1 MEVLAVIPARYGS
14 TRFPGKP
21 LAMIGTKTLIQRV
34 YSRVKAASKVNAIC
48 VATDHHA
55 IYEHVQ
61 SFGGVSI
68 LTSSDHPN
76 GTSRCLEA
84 AEKYAQLYLQ
94 NQLPEIVINIQG
106 DEPLIPPSL
115 IDNIVDFFQ
124 RFECNIVS
132 AVCPFHSIE
141 QLNDPSTVKVVIDNN
156 QKALYFSRSVIPYF
170 RDRSFDLK
178 VYKRHIGIYGYRYQ
192 TLQRIVN
199 LPVSSLEQAEMLE
212 QLRWMQFG
220 YDIYLLDTDYKPI
233 GVDLPEHVTEVESII
248 KIYFPHDW

>member
-21 LAMIGTKTLIQRV
+21 LALIGTKTLIQRV
-34 YSRVKAASKVNAIC
+34 YFRVKAALKVDAIC
-48 VATDHHA
+48 IATENHD
-55 IYEHVQ
+55 IYEHVR

-68 LTSSDHPN
+68 MTSSEHPN

-84 AEKYAQLYLQ
+84 AEKYAKLYLQ
-94 NQLPEIVINIQG
+94 NQPPKIVINIQG
-106 DEPLIPPSL
+106 DEPLIPASL
-115 IDNIVDFFQ
+115 IDSIVNLFQ
-124 RFECNIVS
+124 RFECSIVS
-132 AVCPFHSIE
+132 AVCPFHSFE

-170 RDRSFDLK
+170 RDKSYDLK
-178 VYKRHIGIYGYRYQ
+178 VYNKHIGIYGYRYQ
-192 TLQRIVN
+192 TLNRIVN

-220 YDIYLLDTDYKPI
+220 YDIYLVHTDYKPI
-233 GVDLPEHVTEVESII
+233 GVDLPEHVTEVENII
-248 KIYFPHDW
+248 KKYYPQEW